1 MGKRERGGLMN
12 QGLNS
17 EQNIKHKMQKVG
29 LILIG
34 DELLNASR
42 KDQHMQAVINM
53 LRKRGMKLSWTHFI
67 GDDEDELVSLF
78 SQTMSSTDVVFSC
91 GGIGATPDDLTREC
105 AAAASRQALVRHPE
119 AQALIE
125 GVYGTRAYPDRILM
139 GDFPEKA
146 EIIPNPVNKIP
157 GFSMENH
164 HFVPGFPSMAKPMI
178 QWVLDTKYKHLF
190 SDDPDIEVRWDL
202 HKVGESDLMSTMTK
216 LLDCFPGVGLSSL
229 PSSAKHNWKIDF
241 GLKGQRNKVEEA
253 AKWFELQLQAL
264 SVNYVY
270 RGESE
275 HQGG

>member
-1 MGKRERGGLMN
+1 MK

-17 EQNIKHKMQKVG
+17 VENTQERIRKVG

-42 KDQHMQAVINM
+42 EDKHMQAVIDM
-53 LRKRGMKLSWTHFI
+53 LKKRGMKLSWMHLI

-78 SQTMSSTDVVFSC
+78 SKTMASNDVVFSC

-119 AQALIE
+119 ARALIE
-125 GVYGTRAYPDRILM
+125 GVYGEKAYPDRILM

-157 GFSMENH
+157 GFSVEHH
-164 HFVPGFPSMAKPMI
+164 HFVPGFPNMAKPMI

-190 SDDPDIEVRWDL
+190 SDDPDIEIRWDL
-202 HKVGESDLMSTMTK
+202 LEVGESDLMSTMTT
-216 LLDCFPGVGLSSL
+216 LLSSFPEVGLSSL
-229 PSSAKHNWKIDF
+229 PSVANHGWRIDF
-241 GLKGQRNKVEEA
+241 GLKGQRKKVEEA
-253 AKWFELQLQAL
+253 AKWFETQLQSL
-264 SVNYVY
+264 QVNYEY
-270 RGESE
+270 RGESGQ
-275 HQGG
+275 QGN